1 MIIVF
6 SKHAQ
11 NFIEQIKILVRLCW
25 IELFIKVF
33 ADIIYLPP
41 MNAKLIKSAILV
53 SRLFNKKLVV
63 EMYISL
69 YDTYVRDRKLIK
81 DGSKEARF

>member
-1 MIIVF
+1 MNLIIT
-6 SKHAQ
+6 KYAQ
-11 NFIEQIKILVRLCW
+11 NFIEQIKIFLVRLCW
-25 IELFIKVF
+25 IELFIKVA

-53 SRLFNKKLVV
+53 SRLLIKAIV

-69 YDTYVRDRKLIK
+69 YDTM
-81 DGSKEARF
+81 